1 MDSIGHGRVASHEGQ
16 GRLKLCLICEIR
28 LEAVRVELECSE
40 CNRQQMTESLSKAR
54 ILEKERPMQKIHK
67 ARLKKR
73 KRSPEPPAP
82 FVRDDPRRQIE
93 LRLSSWS
100 GE

>member
-1 MDSIGHGRVASHEGQ
+1 MDSIGHGRDASHEGQ
-16 GRLKLCLICEIR
+16 GRLKLCLICAIR

-54 ILEKERPMQKIHK
+54 ILEKGATNAKTHK

-73 KRSPEPPAP
+73 KRSPEPPP
-82 FVRDDPRRQIE
+82 VVRDDPRRQIE